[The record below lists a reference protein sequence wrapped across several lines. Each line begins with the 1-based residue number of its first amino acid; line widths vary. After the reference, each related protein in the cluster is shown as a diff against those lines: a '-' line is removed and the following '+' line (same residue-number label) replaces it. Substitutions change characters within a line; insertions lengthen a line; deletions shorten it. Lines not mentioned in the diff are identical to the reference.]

1 MFYLLITALIWGG
14 DSVVKRKVE
23 ESSLGKKTRS
33 ICGGRLLLQKVHN
46 EGAILGIFE
55 DKPEVVKNI
64 SLGMMAVIAVIY
76 LNLLQEKGKA
86 VLKIAFALTAG
97 GAASN
102 VTDRVRNHYV
112 VDYFSIQTKW
122 KRLRR
127 IVFNLSDLCIMVGL
141 TLFVIQKSK

>member
-23 ESSLGKKTRS
+23 ESKLDKKTRS
-33 ICGGRLLLQKVHN
+33 ICDGRLLLQKVHN
-46 EGAILGIFE
+46 EGAILGVFK
-55 DKPEVVKNI
+55 DKPDVVKNI
-64 SLGMMAVIAVIY
+64 SLGMIAVIAVIY
-76 LNLLQEKGKA
+76 LNLLQEKGRA
-86 VLKIAFALTAG
+86 GLKIAFALTAG

-102 VTDRVRNHYV
+102 VTDRVSKHYV
-112 VDYFSIQTKW
+112 VDYLSIQTKW

>member
-23 ESSLGKKTRS
+23 ESKLDRKTRS
-33 ICGGRLLLQKVHN
+33 ICDGRLLLQKVHN
-46 EGAILGIFE
+46 EGAILGIFK
-55 DKPEVVKNI
+55 DKPDVVKNI

-76 LNLLQEKGKA
+76 LNLLQEKGRA

-102 VTDRVRNHYV
+102 VTDRVSKHYV
-112 VDYFSIQTKW
+112 VDYLSIQTKW